1 MMKKIL
7 NKITA
12 VGMMSLMFLA
22 PLSSSAL
29 AAPKGGAHK
38 PPRQVHQIHRH
49 TPKVV
54 VHHVKHAPRHVVRHA
69 PGHHYDRDDRDI
81 SLGKVILGVVLGKVV
96 ANAVDY

>member
-7 NKITA
+7 SRITA
-12 VGMMSLMFLA
+12 VVMMGLVFLA
-22 PLSSSAL
+22 PLTSSAL
-29 AAPKGGAHK
+29 AAPKGGHHK
-38 PPRQVHQIHRH
+38 PARQVHQVQRRA
-49 TPKVV
+49 PKMV

-69 PGHHYDRDDRDI
+69 PGHHYDRGNRDI